1 MVYLE
6 NAVGG
11 KEMIPVYL
19 DITIL
24 DLKCEHVTLDIQ
36 DGHGRY
42 WNIREYLNFV
52 LSSKMQLTI

>member
-42 WNIREYLNFV
+42 WNI
-52 LSSKMQLTI
+52 